1 MLGDRVLAAVAAW
14 RLADEQWR
22 CVVIRSSVFL
32 ILMMFI
38 VAPAPRASAGERGPV
53 CRVPS
58 VVDVMTREIRKRD
71 YYARIEPR
79 LIEEIPESAR
89 NTVWCGVTVWTLSYD
104 ARIGDGLPLGRCEQH
119 AFRVQAVSNGFV
131 VRYLR

>member
-1 MLGDRVLAAVAAW
+1 
-14 RLADEQWR
+14 
-22 CVVIRSSVFL
+22 VIRSGVFL
-32 ILMMFI
+32 ASML
-38 VAPAPRASAGERGPV
+38 VLAPAPRASAGEHGAI

-58 VVDVMTREIRKRD
+58 VVDVMTREMHKRD

-79 LIEEIPESAR
+79 LIDEVPDRGR

-104 ARIGDGLPLGRCEQH
+104 ARIADGLPLGRCEQH